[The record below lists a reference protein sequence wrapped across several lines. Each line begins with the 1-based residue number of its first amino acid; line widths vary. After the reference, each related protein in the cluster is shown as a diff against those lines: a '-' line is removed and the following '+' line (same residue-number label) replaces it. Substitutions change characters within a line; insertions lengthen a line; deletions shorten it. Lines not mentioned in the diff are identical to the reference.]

1 MSQRQRTQGMPAERW
16 PDLFIVPDATSV
28 SQLQAEHLATY
39 VAALEAR
46 CNTLWGYIQGYD
58 CSCDPVVRFLASEL
72 GITVAHAAD
81 AELGPAA
88 D

>member
-1 MSQRQRTQGMPAERW
+1 MSQRQPGNQVSIERR
-16 PDLFIVPDATSV
+16 PDLFTMSESTAITQVGMEQVA
-28 SQLQAEHLATY
+28 AY

-72 GITVAHAAD
+72 GITVAHAG
-81 AELGPAA
+81 EMESRPAA

>member
-1 MSQRQRTQGMPAERW
+1 MNFAIPGTPRVSE
-16 PDLFIVPDATSV
+16 VPPEQV
-28 SQLQAEHLATY
+28 SEY

-46 CNTLWGYIQGYD
+46 CNMLWGYIQGYD

-72 GITVAHAAD
+72 GLTVDHITEATP
-81 AELGPAA
+81 GPAA

>member
-1 MSQRQRTQGMPAERW
+1 MSQRQRMPITPAQRK
-16 PDLFIVPDATSV
+16 PDLFIVSEQSGPSQV
-28 SQLQAEHLATY
+28 SRAELAAY
-39 VAALEAR
+39 VEALENR

-81 AELGPAA
+81 TESGPVA

>member
-1 MSQRQRTQGMPAERW
+1 MSQRQRVPDMLRERK
-16 PDLFIVPDATSV
+16 PDLFTVNGVPGPTQIPRDQIA
-28 SQLQAEHLATY
+28 AY
-39 VAALEAR
+39 VEALEAR

-58 CSCDPVVRFLASEL
+58 CSFDPVVRFLASEL

-81 AELGPAA
+81 LEERPAA

>member
-1 MSQRQRTQGMPAERW
+1 MSQRQRMPATFVERK
-16 PDLFIVPDATSV
+16 PDLFVITPDSGP
-28 SQLQAEHLATY
+28 SQIPREQILAY
-39 VAALEAR
+39 VEALEAR

-72 GITVAHAAD
+72 GITVAHAVD
-81 AELGPAA
+81 MESSPAA